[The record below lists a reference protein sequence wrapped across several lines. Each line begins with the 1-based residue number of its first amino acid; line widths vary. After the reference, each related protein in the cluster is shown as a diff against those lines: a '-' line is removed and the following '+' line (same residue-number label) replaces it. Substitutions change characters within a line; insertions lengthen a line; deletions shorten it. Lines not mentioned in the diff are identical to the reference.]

1 MLPYLTGYDPPM
13 GPLAQFRQLRS
24 RTPGHP
30 ERRLAPGVET
40 TSGPSGRAAP
50 ARSAWRWPSGCWSR
64 NSSGRAS
71 RPSTIARPSS
81 PATGASCGGISQ
93 EAASLAGTRRLC
105 RLVVICDDNGISIDG
120 EVRHGFTDDTETRF
134 RACPWN
140 MIGPVDGH
148 DVDGIDRA
156 IGDAD
161 AAGRP
166 TRIVARTVIGK
177 GAPNQAGSEK
187 AHGEALGVSEVAAT
201 RRERG
206 PDLDFAGCRRRGPAP
221 DENRDSMK
229 VSMGL
234 R

>member
-1 MLPYLTGYDPPM
+1 
-13 GPLAQFRQLRS
+13 
-24 RTPGHP
+24 
-30 ERRLAPGVET
+30 V
-40 TSGPSGRAAP
+40 
-50 ARSAWRWPSGCWSR
+50 
-64 NSSGRAS
+64 
-71 RPSTIARPSS
+71 
-81 PATGASCGGISQ
+81 
-93 EAASLAGTRRLC
+93 
-105 RLVVICDDNGISIDG
+105 
-120 EVRHGFTDDTETRF
+120 
-134 RACPWN
+134 
-140 MIGPVDGH
+140 IGPVDGH

-156 IGDAD
+156 ISDAG

-206 PDLDFAGCRRRGPAP
+206 PDLDFAGCRCRGPAP
-221 DENRDSMK
+221 DEDRGSMK

>member
-1 MLPYLTGYDPPM
+1 MA
-13 GPLAQFRQLRS
+13 LAERLLVAEFKRPGFPAVDH
-24 RTPGHP
+24 RTSVFAGD
-30 ERRLAPGVET
+30 
-40 TSGPSGRAAP
+40 
-50 ARSAWRWPSGCWSR
+50 GCLM
-64 NSSGRAS
+64 
-71 RPSTIARPSS
+71 
-81 PATGASCGGISQ
+81 GGISQ

-105 RLVVICDDNGISIDG
+105 RLVVICDDDGISIDG

-201 RRERG
+201 RR
-206 PDLDFAGCRRRGPAP
+206 
-221 DENRDSMK
+221 
-229 VSMGL
+229 
-234 R
+234 